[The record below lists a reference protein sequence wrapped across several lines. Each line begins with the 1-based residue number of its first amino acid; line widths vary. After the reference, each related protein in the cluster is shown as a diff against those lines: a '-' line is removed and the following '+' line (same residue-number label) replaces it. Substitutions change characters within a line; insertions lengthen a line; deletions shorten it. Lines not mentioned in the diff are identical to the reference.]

1 MSPEEMHMVN
11 RRVGVSRRGF
21 LGGTL
26 SAAAAA
32 TLPSGLLAAR
42 TRDLGEQVIAPT
54 LSASDL
60 KLTGTPDEAYWW
72 KVRSQFNIIDGM
84 TFMNNGT
91 EGPVPRMVLEANER
105 YFREIAENPSNNYR
119 REEVDQVRAVLAGF
133 VGVDA
138 EEIAVT
144 RSTTEGMNIF
154 THGLDWKAG
163 DEVIFCTHEH
173 GGGIGPYTTLAK
185 RHGVNIVRIEI
196 PSPPES
202 VDQIVG
208 LYEKAITP
216 RTKVIMVSHMTYV
229 TGLVTPVKELADLAH
244 RRGLLISVDGAHPLG
259 MLDLNLKAMNVDHY
273 SAAGQKWLMCGTG
286 TGMCYIKREVQD
298 RVWPLMGPPGDPKD
312 GAKKY
317 ESFGQRD
324 VPSALGM
331 TAGVDLQLAIGK
343 THVERRVRELST
355 RFRTGVKNIPGVK
368 MWTSEDPQFAA
379 GLTLFSVRD
388 IPMANVQQAILN
400 RDRIYIRTMS
410 TGNLNACRA
419 ATHIYNMPE
428 EVDRLVESIKHV
440 SENASRYMTPTAR

>member
-1 MSPEEMHMVN
+1 MA
-11 RRVGVSRRGF
+11 
-21 LGGTL
+21 
-26 SAAAAA
+26 AAAAA
-32 TLPSGLLAAR
+32 TLPDGPLTAR
-42 TRDLGEQVIAPT
+42 ASAVGGQVIAPT
-54 LSASDL
+54 LSAADL

-419 ATHIYNMPE
+419 ATHIYNMPD
-428 EVDRLVESIKHV
+428 EVDRLLDSIRHV
-440 SENASRYMTPTAR
+440 SENASRYMTVTAR